1 MNQGL
6 SVVIG
11 MTVSYLFS
19 FAGLLCALT
28 YYRKHHRRKTSTN
41 P

>member
-1 MNQGL
+1 MSQEL

-19 FAGLLCALT
+19 FAGLICALT
-28 YYRKHHRRKTSTN
+28 YYRKHHKKTTTN